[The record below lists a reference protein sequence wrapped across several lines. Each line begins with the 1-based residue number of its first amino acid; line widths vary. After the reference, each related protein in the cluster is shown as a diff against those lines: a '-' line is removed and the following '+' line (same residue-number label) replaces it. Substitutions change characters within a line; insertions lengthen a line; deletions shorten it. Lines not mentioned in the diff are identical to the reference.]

1 MHILIFIMN
10 TTVLLFSKNILLK
23 YANTSGKAQ
32 MPTFEIEDSTLK
44 IIKKNLNNNPNKY
57 VKQILFRNV
66 LC

>member
-44 IIKKNLNNNPNKY
+44 IIKKLK
-57 VKQILFRNV
+57 
-66 LC
+66 